1 MPVFVGVGINS
12 NAYSIETLN
21 RPLEGMRRAL
31 LSLLFAAGAV
41 MFVAF
46 FLQAGAL
53 ISRMAFAIGS
63 VLTAMLIVCG
73 RAAFHRVARRMIGPS
88 PVDEIMIVDGVDYF
102 RASGSPSAPPRRSA
116 CRPDLRDPMMLD
128 QLARRWRGSIGS

>member
-1 MPVFVGVGINS
+1 MFVGVGINS
-12 NAYSIETLN
+12 NAYSIETLT
-21 RPLEGMRRAL
+21 RPMEGMRRAL

-63 VLTAMLIVCG
+63 VLSAMMIVCG
-73 RAAFHRVARRMIGPS
+73 RAASTALP
-88 PVDEIMIVDGVDYF
+88 
-102 RASGSPSAPPRRSA
+102 AA
-116 CRPDLRDPMMLD
+116 
-128 QLARRWRGSIGS
+128 